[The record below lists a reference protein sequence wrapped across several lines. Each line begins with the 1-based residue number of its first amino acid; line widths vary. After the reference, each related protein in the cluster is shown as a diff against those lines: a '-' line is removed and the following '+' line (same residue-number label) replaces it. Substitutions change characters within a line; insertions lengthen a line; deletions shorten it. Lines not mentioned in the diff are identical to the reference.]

1 MVDLTREGWIDGH
14 GAIRAL
20 LLGLFLAASAGVLA
34 ELLLLEH
41 FEDWEQ
47 WIPLALLGVGIA
59 AGLRVAVRPS
69 RRGLIGFRAVMAAF
83 LLAGLVGLYLHYT
96 GNVEFELEM
105 YPDLGGLELVREALT
120 GATPALAPG
129 TMFLLGSVGL
139 VFTYDH
145 PKLRGASSES
155 EASSPGPSTS
165 RHEEETN
172 PWR

>member
-1 MVDLTREGWIDGH
+1 MVDLTREGWTDRH

-47 WIPLALLGVGIA
+47 WIPLALLGMGIA
-59 AGLRVAVRPS
+59 VGLWVALRPS
-69 RRGLIGFRAVMAAF
+69 RRGLVGFRALMAAF
-83 LLAGLVGLYLHYT
+83 LLAGVAGLYLHYT

-145 PKLRGASSES
+145 PKLRRASSWSKEPPT
-155 EASSPGPSTS
+155 EPNSSP
-165 RHEEETN
+165 HEQETT
-172 PWR
+172 PWS